1 MAGPDTHANVAGYMP
16 SRFSTIAVL
25 GRAGD
30 PGITL
35 ALKALL
41 AHLETQGIRTLVDS
55 ALASLFDGKHS
66 AQFADQV
73 QISAQADLA
82 IAVGGDGTLLKAAH
96 LFTTRPVPLV
106 GINLGRLG
114 FLTDISPETMEAEI
128 SAILQG
134 NYHAEQRLL
143 LEAEILHANDRKP
156 CRSALNDVV
165 IQKADGGRLI
175 EFETHVNG
183 RFVCAH
189 RADGII
195 IATPTGSTAYA
206 LSGGGSILHPS
217 VDAVTL
223 VPICPHA
230 LGDRP
235 IVVKGDS
242 KIEIVIN
249 DTHGGSAQVSSDGQH
264 TQPLAANDRVQ
275 VQRSA
280 ASVTLIHP
288 HGHDYYRILRTK
300 LHWGRAPHHSGKD

>member
-1 MAGPDTHANVAGYMP
+1 MP
-16 SRFSTIAVL
+16 KRFSPIAVL

-30 PGITL
+30 SGIAP
-35 ALKALL
+35 ALKSLL
-41 AHLETQGIRTLVDS
+41 AQLRTHGVETLVDT
-55 ALASLFDGKHS
+55 ALAPLIKDKVSVH
-66 AQFADQV
+66 FADHA
-73 QISAQADLA
+73 QIGAQADLA
-82 IAVGGDGTLLKAAH
+82 IVIGGDGTLLNAMH
-96 LFTTRPVPLV
+96 VFITRPIPLV
-106 GINLGRLG
+106 GINLGRVG
-114 FLTDISPETMEAEI
+114 FLTDISPDTMELEI

-134 NYHAEQRLL
+134 DYQAEQRLL
-143 LEAEILHANDRKP
+143 LESEIVHGSSVKACMP
-156 CRSALNDVV
+156 ALNDVV

-175 EFETHVNG
+175 EFETYVDG
-183 RFVCAH
+183 KFVCAH

-217 VDAVTL
+217 VDAVIL

-242 KIEIVIN
+242 KIEIIMS

-264 TQPLAANDRVQ
+264 TLPLAAKQGVRVK
-275 VQRSA
+275 RSS

-288 HGHDYYRILRTK
+288 FGHDYYRILRTK
-300 LHWGRAPHHSGKD
+300 LHWGRALHEVRKD